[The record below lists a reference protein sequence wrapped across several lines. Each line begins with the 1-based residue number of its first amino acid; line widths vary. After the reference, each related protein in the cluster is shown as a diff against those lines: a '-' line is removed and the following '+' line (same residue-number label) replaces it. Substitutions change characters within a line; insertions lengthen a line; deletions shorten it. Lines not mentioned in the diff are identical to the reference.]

1 MRKLLL
7 AVSCSVLAACSGAPV
22 RVEAPYAPGGR
33 LGVRTADAAGPE
45 LRKDLGVPEDL
56 PGQLVLAVMS
66 GSPAADCAIEAGD
79 FLALIDGAPFAE
91 LSQLK
96 AKGAGAK
103 VVFEARRE
111 GSSRT
116 LSCTLGGF
124 PAALGLMATPGA
136 GGLKLEGAPKDSAL
150 EAAMRSMRW
159 PPNPV
164 FIETLDGRKVA
175 SIDEVKAAL
184 AGRRPGE
191 TVLVGLRSYYSKKK
205 PQVPITLKD
214 GEGLETP
221 PLDKPAARAPKTLVV
236 AQDGSGDFR
245 TPLGALLRSV
255 PGDTLLLRAGRYAE
269 PLEVRMP
276 ERTLRGEGE
285 KTVLTGGLF
294 IRDARGTVVEDL
306 TVERAIAAPKTVP
319 SAADRTGGRSSRI
332 AAQRRAPT
340 AGNPSLETVGLIVRG
355 ADGTVL
361 RRVQATGG
369 QPGIAVEASRE
380 VVLED
385 CRARLAGIGFLL
397 HDGAEAKVLRAVSHE
412 NNDGLVV
419 AGDSTAGLRALT
431 LADNRARGLVVEAGR
446 AELYDSILA
455 GSPTLLLCQDGCRLS
470 GGYNDYF
477 EGNLCSGGGRGALS
491 CAAASEGGK
500 DVGLK
505 KESDLSVDPLFA
517 ERLKGDYRLSLESP
531 LIGRGRGGGHIGA
544 LAPVG
549 SGAGGE
555 GFR

>member
-7 AVSCSVLAACSGAPV
+7 AVSCAVLAACSGAPV

-45 LRKDLGVPEDL
+45 LRRDLGVPEDL
-56 PGQLVLAVMS
+56 PGQLVLGVMS
-66 GSPAADCAIEAGD
+66 GSPAADCGIEAGD

-91 LSQLK
+91 LSQVK

-103 VVFEARRE
+103 VVFEARRD

-124 PAALGLMATPGA
+124 PAALGLMATPGSA
-136 GGLKLEGAPKDSAL
+136 GLKLEGAPKDSAL

-164 FIETLDGRKVA
+164 FIDTLDGRKV
-175 SIDEVKAAL
+175 SGIEDVKSAL
-184 AGRRPGE
+184 AGRKPGE

-205 PQVPITLKD
+205 PQVSVTLKD
-214 GEGLETP
+214 ADAPETP
-221 PLDKPAARAPKTLVV
+221 LLEKAAARAPRTLVV
-236 AQDGSGDFR
+236 ARDGSGDFR

-255 PGDTLLLRAGRYAE
+255 PGDTLLLRAGRYE
-269 PLEVRMP
+269 DPLELRRP
-276 ERTLRGEGE
+276 ERTIRGEGE

-294 IRDARGTVVEDL
+294 IRDARGIVVEDL
-306 TVERAIAAPKTVP
+306 AVERTAAAPKTDP
-319 SAADRTGGRSSRI
+319 PAADRAGGRFARG
-332 AAQRRAPT
+332 AGPRRAPT
-340 AGNPSLETVGLIVRG
+340 AGNPSLDTVGLIVRG

-369 QPGIAVEASRE
+369 QPAIAVEASRD
-380 VVLED
+380 VVVED
-385 CRARLAGIGFLL
+385 CVARQAGIGFLL
-397 HDGAEAKVLRAVSHE
+397 HDGAEAKFVRTLAHE

-446 AELYDSILA
+446 AELYDSVLA
-455 GSPTLLLCQDGCRLS
+455 GSPTLLVCQDACRFS

-491 CAAASEGGK
+491 CAAASEGGRE
-500 DVGLK
+500 VGLK
-505 KESDLSVDPLFA
+505 KENDLSVDPLFA

-531 LIGRGRGGGHIGA
+531 LIGRGRGGGNIGA
-544 LAPVG
+544 LPPVG